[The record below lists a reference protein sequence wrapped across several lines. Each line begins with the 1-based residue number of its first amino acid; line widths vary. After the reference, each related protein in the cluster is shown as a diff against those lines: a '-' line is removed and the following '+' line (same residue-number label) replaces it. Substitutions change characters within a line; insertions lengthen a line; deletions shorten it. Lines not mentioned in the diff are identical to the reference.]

1 MSSGLRNSNRCGV
14 CLQPWKLNAEVAK
27 HCLFGG
33 VVGVDAL
40 VVTRD
45 ALRWGV

>member
-45 ALRWGV
+45 TLRWGV